1 MTIDLNRR
9 ELLKTFPAVLVA
21 APLALPAP
29 EPGAPLF
36 FTKNEFALLDTLTEL
51 IIPEDDHS
59 PGAHAAGV
67 AAFIDKNVAE
77 AFVPEDKS
85 SWRKGLAAI
94 EQLSHSM
101 HGKEFLKASKEE
113 QIAILKNISGHEE
126 AGESE
131 KEGDSAESRTRSK
144 HQNFY
149 GQLKMTTAFAYY
161 SSSIGIHKEMEYKG
175 NVLLEQFAGYMP
187 DAELPPISSLP
198 SA

>member
-1 MTIDLNRR
+1 MPIDLNRR
-9 ELLKTFPAVLVA
+9 ELLKTFSAALVA
-21 APLALPAP
+21 APLALAAP

-36 FTKNEFALLDTLTEL
+36 FTKNEFVLLDTLTEL
-51 IIPEDDHS
+51 IIPEDEHS

-67 AAFIDKNVAE
+67 AGYIDKTVAE
-77 AFVPEDKS
+77 AFLPEDKS
-85 SWRKGLAAI
+85 SWRKGLASI
-94 EQLSHSM
+94 EQLSRSM

-113 QIAILKNISGHEE
+113 RVALLKNISGHEE

-144 HQNFY
+144 HQDFY
-149 GQLKMTTAFAYY
+149 GQLKMTTVFAYY